1 MCSWA
6 KGHYL
11 HHTSIN
17 WEAGQ
22 EISQNENFPLTFVM
36 DQRLWLLVQRK
47 KKLFRF
53 NRMIQF
59 QSLLHYASQ
68 YMEKYMKGLT
78 SSSKPSLSADLLLMA
93 SRWAWSAVTNFS
105 LSKILQYAGRTTR
118 AGRIKRL
125 ATALS
130 SMIICKLLF
139 NVNAM
144 AAKRLQ
150 NVPWII
156 WFLYSVSL
164 VREVRWVK
172 TKRSSFHV
180 LYFHFSDWIG
190 KLVKRLVL

>member
-1 MCSWA
+1 MSTNIT
-6 KGHYL
+6 K
-11 HHTSIN
+11 
-17 WEAGQ
+17 WEFFSKIRNGSKAVV
-22 EISQNENFPLTFVM
+22 TCAA
-36 DQRLWLLVQRK
+36 K

-59 QSLLHYASQ
+59 QSWLHYASQ

-93 SRWAWSAVTNFS
+93 SRWACGAVTNFS
-105 LSKILQYAGRTTR
+105 LSKILQYAGRTTS
-118 AGRIKRL
+118 AGRIKRV

-130 SMIICKLLF
+130 SMIIYELLF

-156 WFLYSVSL
+156 WFLYSVSV

-180 LYFHFSDWIG
+180 FYFHFSDWIG